1 MKSILNILG
10 RTVAG
15 CVGAGLMLGV
25 WDSLKTYA
33 ATDAAKDA
41 YNEGYERGVE
51 VGKLYSKKDE
61 EESK

>member
-10 RTVAG
+10 RTVVG
-15 CVGAGLMLGV
+15 CVGAGVMFGV
-25 WDSLKTYA
+25 WDALKTYA
-33 ATDAAKDA
+33 ATEATRDA

-61 EESK
+61 EESN